1 MLYPI
6 ELRAR
11 AGIRTML
18 PKGCQETRSP
28 TVTDTGNKLDL
39 QPADSR
45 GISCRMREATS
56 AVETPSVDTTWLA
69 AA

>member
-1 MLYPI
+1 M
-6 ELRAR
+6 
-11 AGIRTML
+11 
-18 PKGCQETRSP
+18 
-28 TVTDTGNKLDL
+28 TDTGNKLDL
-39 QPADSR
+39 QPVDPR

>member
-18 PKGCQETRSP
+18 PKGCQETRNP
-28 TVTDTGNKLDL
+28 TVTVTGNKLDL
-39 QPADSR
+39 QPADSW